1 MTSLDSWYHEKES
14 AWLYQRVAAAEP
26 DARKRQLFLQLA
38 AAAEEQAAKWETA
51 AARQST
57 AAGATAPPESGATRS
72 QSGAAAEPGTIPL
85 GPTTAAAEAT
95 VTANTNTPPKR
106 IFVPALRARIVARLI
121 QHFGPR
127 ALRSVLA
134 AMKLRGLSVYSAPV
148 SIAVGHAMPTSLS
161 DVGARH
167 RGGLGSNLRAS
178 VFGVSDGLVSNASL
192 VLGVAGAGAASGY
205 VLLTGTAG
213 MLAGALS
220 MAAGEYVSVRSQRE
234 MYEYQIAL
242 EREEVAEY
250 PEEEAEELA
259 LIYEARGVEIGQAR
273 EVSRAL
279 LANPEQ
285 ALDVLSRE
293 ELGLNPDDL
302 GSPFGAALSSFLSFA
317 LGAAVPLIPFVT
329 TRSTAAA
336 TLGTTAAVTVLALFC
351 IGLVLS
357 LFTGRDALKG
367 ALRMVLIGAGAGV
380 VSFLVGR
387 ALGVA
392 IGNG

>member
-1 MTSLDSWYHEKES
+1 MTTLDSWYHEKES
-14 AWLYQRVAAAEP
+14 AWLYRKVAAAEP
-26 DARKRQLFLQLA
+26 DARKRNLFLQLA
-38 AAAEEQAAKWETA
+38 AAAEEQAAKWAVST
-51 AARQST
+51 RQGGT
-57 AAGATAPPESGATRS
+57 RDGAPSVQPAPPASKR
-72 QSGAAAEPGTIPL
+72 
-85 GPTTAAAEAT
+85 
-95 VTANTNTPPKR
+95 VFTPS
-106 IFVPALRARIVARLI
+106 LRARIVARLLL
-121 QHFGPR
+121 HFGPR

-134 AMKLRGLSVYSAPV
+134 AMKLRGLSVYSAPASV
-148 SIAVGHAMPTSLS
+148 AGHAMPTSIS

-192 VLGVAGAGAASGY
+192 VLGIAGAGATSSY

-259 LIYEARGVEIGQAR
+259 LIYEARGVELEQAR
-273 EVSRAL
+273 RVSRAL
-279 LANPEQ
+279 LAHPEQ
-285 ALDVLSRE
+285 ALDVLARE

-302 GSPFGAALSSFLSFA
+302 GSPWGAACSSFISFA
-317 LGAAVPLIPFVT
+317 LGAAVPLIPFLT
-329 TRSTAAA
+329 TRNTNTA
-336 TLGTTAAVTVLALFC
+336 TLVTTAALTCVALFC

-367 ALRMVLIGAGAGV
+367 ALRMVLIGAGAGA
-380 VSFLVGR
+380 VSFVVGR

-392 IGNG
+392 IGGG

>member
-1 MTSLDSWYHEKES
+1 MSKLESWYHEKES
-14 AWLYQRVAAAEP
+14 AWLYQRVAAVEP
-26 DARKRQLFLQLA
+26 DARKSQLFLQLA

-51 AARQST
+51 SRQSDT
-57 AAGATAPPESGATRS
+57 QAPGSHSLST
-72 QSGAAAEPGTIPL
+72 AEPSAVVDEP
-85 GPTTAAAEAT
+85 AKY
-95 VTANTNTPPKR
+95 VFTPS
-106 IFVPALRARIVARLI
+106 LRARIVARLVER
-121 QHFGPR
+121 FGPR

-148 SIAVGHAMPTSLS
+148 SIAGHAMPTTVS

-192 VLGVAGAGAASGY
+192 VLGVAGAGSGAGY
-205 VLLTGTAG
+205 VLLTGAAG

-220 MAAGEYVSVRSQRE
+220 MAAGEYISVRSQRE

-259 LIYEARGVEIGQAR
+259 LIYQARGVELAQAR

-279 LANPEQ
+279 LSNPEQ

-302 GSPFGAALSSFLSFA
+302 GSPLGAALSSFVSFA
-317 LGAAVPLIPFVT
+317 FGAAIPLIPFLL
-329 TRSTAAA
+329 TRSTSTWTLAVVAAL
-336 TLGTTAAVTVLALFC
+336 TVAALLT

-367 ALRMVLIGAGAGV
+367 ALRMVAIGAGAGV
-380 VSFLVGR
+380 VSFLVGK

-392 IGNG
+392 IGTGS

>member
-1 MTSLDSWYHEKES
+1 MTHLDSWYHEKES
-14 AWLYQRVAAAEP
+14 AWLYQKVAATEP
-26 DARKRQLFLQLA
+26 DPRKSHLFLQLS
-38 AAAEEQAAKWETA
+38 AAAEEQAAKWEVSA
-51 AARQST
+51 SAIKA
-57 AAGATAPPESGATRS
+57 
-72 QSGAAAEPGTIPL
+72 
-85 GPTTAAAEAT
+85 
-95 VTANTNTPPKR
+95 PKR
-106 IFVPALRARIVARLI
+106 VFTPSLRARIVARLLH
-121 QHFGPR
+121 HFSPR
-127 ALRSVLA
+127 TLRSVLA
-134 AMKLRGLSVYSAPV
+134 AMKLRGLSVYSAPM
-148 SIAVGHAMPTSLS
+148 SLPGHAMPTSIS

-192 VLGVAGAGAASGY
+192 VLGVAGAGASSSYA
-205 VLLTGTAG
+205 LLTGTAG

-259 LIYEARGVEIGQAR
+259 LIYEARGVDLEQAR
-273 EVSRAL
+273 EVSRTL

-302 GSPFGAALSSFLSFA
+302 GSPWGAAVTSFISFA
-317 LGAAVPLIPFVT
+317 LGAAVPLIPFGV
-329 TRSTAAA
+329 TRST
-336 TLGTTAAVTVLALFC
+336 GTTTLTLTALISCAALFA

-357 LFTGRDALKG
+357 LFTGREALKG
-367 ALRMVLIGAGAGV
+367 ALRMVLIGAGAGL
-380 VSFLVGR
+380 VSFVVGH

-392 IGNG
+392 MGAVG